1 MVSADET
8 GTSLQTG
15 EINVTTTDPSMVP
28 AEDDKEEIN
37 KFEIQFEGPDGD
49 QKTMKIRYR

>member
-1 MVSADET
+1 MVGADET

-28 AEDDKEEIN
+28 TEDDKEEIN

-49 QKTMKIRYR
+49 QKTMRIRYR